1 MTQEHLQNL
10 MERAVEKVNTDNNEN
25 DFIRTCLVIETTEHE
40 NEITGRVSVYERP
53 YAFRLSQTRNVMTGT
68 TEYKFGS
75 DFDGNTYCIPHHPDR
90 TLGNNE
96 VQQQLVNKVCTLIN
110 TKRVDIQ
117 DAPLT
122 STQELITDQMYDIW
136 RDVKQL
142 NGYPEWALKVRPSG
156 DPNKMYFQMNAL
168 GQQSIIALGRYETHE
183 EYPEGCLTLQ
193 TTRQPLEYHSSKM
206 KEGGLCEAV
215 MDHILYELSM
225 IHEDMISDVSPNRKE
240 IER

>member
-1 MTQEHLQNL
+1 MTQEHLRNL
-10 MERAVEKVNTDNNEN
+10 IERAVDKVDADNNEA
-25 DFIRTCLVIETTEHE
+25 DFIRTRVKFEPNQSENAIKGVIA
-40 NEITGRVSVYERP
+40 VYEQPHR
-53 YAFRLSQTRNVMTGT
+53 FHLSQTTNVMTGT
-68 TEYKFGS
+68 TEYRFES
-75 DFDGNTYCIPHHPDR
+75 ELDNNAYNIPRHTDSSL
-90 TLGNNE
+90 TNAKIEG
-96 VQQQLVNKVCTLIN
+96 QLVNKVFELIDE
-110 TKRVDIQ
+110 KRLNIQ

>member
-1 MTQEHLQNL
+1 MTQEHLRNL
-10 MERAVEKVNTDNNEN
+10 IERAVEKANADNNEA
-25 DFIRTCLVIETTEHE
+25 DFIRTRVKFEPNQSEKAIKGVIA
-40 NEITGRVSVYERP
+40 VYEQPHR
-53 YAFRLSQTRNVMTGT
+53 FHLSQTMNAMTGT
-68 TEYKFGS
+68 TEYRFES
-75 DFDGNTYCIPHHPDR
+75 ELDNNAYNIPRHTDSSL
-90 TLGNNE
+90 TNAKIEG
-96 VQQQLVNKVCTLIN
+96 QLVNKVFELIDE
-110 TKRVDIQ
+110 KRLNIQ

-215 MDHILYELSM
+215 MDHILYELHM
-225 IHEDMISDVSPNRKE
+225 INEDMLSDVSPNRKE
-240 IER
+240 LEQ

>member
-1 MTQEHLQNL
+1 MTQEHLRNL
-10 MERAVEKVNTDNNEN
+10 IERAVEKANADNIDQ
-25 DFIRTCLVIETTEHE
+25 DFIRTRVKFEPNQSENAIKGVIA
-40 NEITGRVSVYERP
+40 VYEQPHR
-53 YAFRLSQTRNVMTGT
+53 FHLSQTTNAMTGT
-68 TEYKFGS
+68 TEYRFES
-75 DFDGNTYCIPHHPDR
+75 ELDNNAYNIPRHTDSSL
-90 TLGNNE
+90 TNAKIE
-96 VQQQLVNKVCTLIN
+96 DQLVNKVFELIDE
-110 TKRVDIQ
+110 KRLNIQ

-240 IER
+240 LEQ